1 MFIYLYYLKG
11 NRSIKNKS
19 IMKYNKKVVE
29 KINSKQWKC
38 VCCEKVYSND
48 TNKNEHQQ
56 TQKHQIS
63 YAQYK
68 REEDEKDRI
77 AYEQRQ
83 KDRMEYLKNNNLI

>member
-1 MFIYLYYLKG
+1 
-11 NRSIKNKS
+11 
-19 IMKYNKKVVE
+19 MKYNKKVVE

-38 VCCEKVYSND
+38 VCCEKVYNTS
-48 TNKNEHQQ
+48 KYEHQQ

-83 KDRMEYLKNNNLI
+83 KDRMEYLRNNNLI